1 MHNNLEESSE
11 FKYAEPL
18 KFESCCNKEVIKAT
32 GTKQAACGF
41 TLDNSECDKFQAETT
56 DVIYWTNTDTSDR
69 KRLILTETR
78 SRYGFI
84 LQEIMEIDVS
94 EDNISFARIHS
105 IHGGA
110 FESEEELNA
119 FSSDLVK
126 FEAEARNYESL
137 RYVSKG
143 GHFYKNL
150 CAALNENAY
159 QEESFMKKV
168 FADA

>member
-18 KFESCCNKEVIKAT
+18 QFESCCNKEVIKAT

-41 TLDNSECDKFQAETT
+41 TLDNSECDKFEAETT
-56 DVIYWTNTDTSDR
+56 DVLFWTNTDTSDR
-69 KRLILTETR
+69 KRIILTETR

-84 LQEIMEIDVS
+84 LHEIMEVDVS
-94 EDNISFARIHS
+94 ENGISFARIHS

-110 FESEEELNA
+110 FESEDDLNA
-119 FSSDLVK
+119 FSKDLVE
-126 FEAEARNYESL
+126 FEANTRNYENL
-137 RYVSKG
+137 RYVNKSG
-143 GHFYKNL
+143 FYVKL
-150 CAALNENAY
+150 HAALNENAY
-159 QEESFMKKV
+159 QKESFMKKV